1 MMFSGR
7 ADSDLTKE
15 ERRTRPAQSKQQM
28 ALPKQ
33 QMALRYSIVPTVSGG
48 GEDLPVI
55 VIGSGRGVY
64 DAICAVYRISSALRE
79 GESGHR
85 GQSDRG

>member
-15 ERRTRPAQSKQQM
+15 ERRTRPAQS
-28 ALPKQ
+28 KQ